1 MHKENIE
8 NFSKKEKTKYF
19 DMLLKNIEI
28 FLKISNILRWYKKI
42 FFKYLLVCQK
52 KFEKKYVKDKK
63 QLGVRDHCHYT
74 KEYRDS
80 GHSIYKL
87 IYSLPKKN
95 FYSFS

>member
-8 NFSKKEKTKYF
+8 NFSKKEETKYF
-19 DMLLKNIEI
+19 DMLDKNIEI
-28 FLKISNILRWYKKI
+28 FLKISNILRRYKKY
-42 FFKYLLVCQK
+42 FL
-52 KFEKKYVKDKK
+52 K
-63 QLGVRDHCHYT
+63 QLEVRDHCHYI

-80 GHSIYKL
+80 GHSINKL